1 MKPQGSPLEV
11 EASGPS
17 DQCRMEVC
25 TACGIG
31 EMPITYPRHFL
42 LPEYMSNL
50 ARNIVE
56 QGKGVGGR
64 KSFGKA

>member
-1 MKPQGSPLEV
+1 
-11 EASGPS
+11 
-17 DQCRMEVC
+17 MEVC